1 MPLAYPSN
9 YSGGAAVARLNASIK
24 YLPSVDIVI
33 TSDQSKWTRCVVV
46 ELGRDAAL
54 NQGGGQPGRPRA
66 SQSVDKEGRPDGTG
80 TNGMGWFPGY
90 AIDLETGARLHMAF
104 GENSFLGGDNGTD
117 MIWNPS
123 SRQFDENG
131 LPVFGGNQP
140 IWVFGVDINGEGC
153 PYYDGA
159 NNWVYDQ
166 YQIGTSSS
174 YKKVFTSLMWIANTV
189 TAVGHDFM
197 ETDVR
202 MKLRVSKQYAEY
214 TATGENN
221 GRPMYSWSMDDLQ
234 TTTASR
240 DVLASALDL
249 INVVPNPYYAFSE
262 YERNRIDTRVKI
274 VNLPDQCTVTIY
286 NVSGKM
292 IRQFKKDNQVTTI
305 DWDLKNTIGVPIASG
320 VYLIHV
326 EVPGIGERIVKFF
339 GGMRQVDLETI

>member
-1 MPLAYPSN
+1 
-9 YSGGAAVARLNASIK
+9 
-24 YLPSVDIVI
+24 
-33 TSDQSKWTRCVVV
+33 
-46 ELGRDAAL
+46 
-54 NQGGGQPGRPRA
+54 
-66 SQSVDKEGRPDGTG
+66 
-80 TNGMGWFPGY
+80 MGWFPGY

-104 GENSFLGGDNGTD
+104 GENSFLGGDNGAD
-117 MIWNPS
+117 MVWNPS
-123 SRQFDENG
+123 DREFDANG

-140 IWVFGVDINGEGC
+140 IWVFGVNINGEGC
-153 PYYDGA
+153 PYYDGT
-159 NNWVYDQ
+159 NTWVYDQ
-166 YQIGTSSS
+166 FQTGTSTS
-174 YKKVFTSLMWIANTV
+174 YKKLYTSLMWIANTI
-189 TAVGHDFM
+189 TASGHSFM
-197 ETDVR
+197 ESDVR
-202 MKLRVSKQYAEY
+202 LKLRVNKQYEDY
-214 TATGENN
+214 TATGQNG
-221 GRPMYSWSMDDLQ
+221 GRPMYSWSMDLLQ

-292 IRQFKKDNQVTTI
+292 IRQYKKDNQVTYI

-320 VYLIHV
+320 IYLIHV